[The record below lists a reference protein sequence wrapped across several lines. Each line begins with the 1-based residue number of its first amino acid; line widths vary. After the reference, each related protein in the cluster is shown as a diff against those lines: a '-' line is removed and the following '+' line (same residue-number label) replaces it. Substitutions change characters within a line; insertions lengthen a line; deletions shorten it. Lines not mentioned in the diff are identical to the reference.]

1 MERNPFCRKGKA
13 IRFNE
18 KRVGDLFLL
27 FIIIIV
33 IIYYFS
39 YLNLEWTKWVLVI
52 C

>member
-1 MERNPFCRKGKA
+1 MERNPFCRKGNA

-18 KRVGDLFLL
+18 KSSFLL